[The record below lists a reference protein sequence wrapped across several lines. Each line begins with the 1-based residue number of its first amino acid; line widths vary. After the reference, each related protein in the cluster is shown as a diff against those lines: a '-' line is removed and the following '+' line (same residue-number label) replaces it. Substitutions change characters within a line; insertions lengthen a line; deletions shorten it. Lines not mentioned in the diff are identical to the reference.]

1 MGQRKF
7 SIQEVV
13 ILDILQYIPHGK
25 ENAISRNELSRLLK
39 LPDRQVR
46 KLIEQKRQRGIPIL
60 SSSREKGY
68 WLSEDISEIQAF
80 LKESE
85 NRIKTEKRNTSEIK
99 RRYNTESGS
108 GYTVVREHIR
118 RLGKQDDVEGQIG
131 FTP

>member
-1 MGQRKF
+1 M
-7 SIQEVV
+7 
-13 ILDILQYIPHGK
+13 DILQYIPHGR

-60 SSSREKGY
+60 STSRGRGGY

-99 RRYNTESGS
+99 RRYNTESSS

-118 RLGKQDDVEGQIG
+118 RLGRQDDVEGQIG